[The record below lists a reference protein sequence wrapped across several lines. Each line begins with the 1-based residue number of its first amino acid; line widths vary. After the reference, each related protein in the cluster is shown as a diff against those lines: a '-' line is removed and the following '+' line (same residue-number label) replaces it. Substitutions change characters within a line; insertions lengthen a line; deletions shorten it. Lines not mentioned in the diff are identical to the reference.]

1 MHLGTLIF
9 PGALLVNISDRRMTR
24 IDLKKDLRQF
34 YTASAAEIA
43 LVEVPPLRYLM
54 AEGQGDPDTAP
65 AFQQAAQTLFRLS
78 FALKFMLKK
87 EQGLDYTV
95 MPLEGLWDAD
105 DLTAYAQDRRDRW
118 KWTLMILQPDLVT
131 PDMVAAARDA
141 AQAQKNTPPLYN
153 TTFGRHTDGE
163 SAQILHVGPYAEEA
177 ATIARLHGFIKDKGY
192 HLGGRHHEIYLSD
205 PRRTAPEKLKTIIR
219 QPITLE
225 AQR

>member
-1 MHLGTLIF
+1 
-9 PGALLVNISDRRMTR
+9 VSISDRRMTK
-24 IDLKKDLRQF
+24 IDLKKDLKQF

-54 AEGQGDPDTAP
+54 AAGQGDPNTAP
-65 AFQQAAQTLFRLS
+65 AFQLAAQTLFRLS
-78 FALKFMLKK
+78 YAIKFTLKK
-87 EQGLDYTV
+87 EQGVDYTV

-105 DLTAYAQDRRDRW
+105 DLTAYAQDRRGEW
-118 KWTLMILQPDLVT
+118 KWTLMIMQPEVVT
-131 PDMVAAARDA
+131 PDMVAAARDV
-141 AQAQKNTPPLYN
+141 AQAQKNAPPLYD
-153 TTFGRHTDGE
+153 TTFARHTDGE
-163 SAQILHVGPYAEEA
+163 SAQILHMGPYSEEA
-177 ATIARLHGFIKDKGY
+177 ATIARLHDFIKEKGY